1 MRPLLFLLA
10 AIALLLQVAP
20 SRSTSTEG
28 AYTTFGHGSDSCGD
42 YVSALTAP
50 PVLEPPRFPVPTT
63 VLEALRFMSKVGM
76 GVGVNPRASMSM
88 VPRVQ
93 NYLDAKKKEFF
104 DEASKNFHNYI
115 EATRVQPPRQI
126 IYENWLA
133 GYLTAYNKYVGKM
146 TNILEG
152 TNIEEAMLWVG
163 NYCRAHPTESFAG
176 AAFALV
182 TIRLGA
188 LTDYATATV
197 PQPHP
202 P

>member
-1 MRPLLFLLA
+1 
-10 AIALLLQVAP
+10 
-20 SRSTSTEG
+20 
-28 AYTTFGHGSDSCGD
+28 
-42 YVSALTAP
+42 
-50 PVLEPPRFPVPTT
+50 
-63 VLEALRFMSKVGM
+63 
-76 GVGVNPRASMSM
+76 
-88 VPRVQ
+88 
-93 NYLDAKKKEFF
+93 
-104 DEASKNFHNYI
+104 
-115 EATRVQPPRQI
+115 VQPPRQI

-133 GYLTAYNKYVGKM
+133 GYLTAYNKYMAKM

-163 NYCRAHPTESFAG
+163 NYCRTHPTFAG